1 MSRKFPVEGRIFVL
15 KNEESLGPFEV
26 DEILDFIE
34 EGTFG
39 YDDICLREGAIET
52 ERLRNVLDW
61 DKPLAAKK
69 SPPASK
75 SEIAKHEDDPIEEE
89 YDESDEEPESI
100 DPLESPSEILY
111 RGNRSILTFPLSFLG
126 LVGGVIGVIWLYP
139 IDIKLMLACL
149 VMAVLSLSYL
159 SLMKFTCEYFIT
171 PKRIEL
177 EKGLIA
183 KSSNEVRISDLRA
196 INVTCTGFIGILGVG
211 SVEFFTTGDEPE
223 VTFQDIWA
231 AKEVKKL
238 VRRLQDSNG

>member
-1 MSRKFPVEGRIFVL
+1 MSGQFPVEGRIFVL
-15 KNEESLGPFEV
+15 KNEESLGPFEI

-52 ERLRNVLDW
+52 DRLRNVLDW
-61 DKPLAAKK
+61 DNPRPAKK
-69 SPPASK
+69 SNRASK
-75 SEIAKHEDDPIEEE
+75 SEIVPYEEGSSEEDSDLRDEDPEAV
-89 YDESDEEPESI
+89 

-139 IDIKLMLACL
+139 IDFKLMLACL
-149 VMAVLSLSYL
+149 VMAGLSLSYL

-171 PKRIEL
+171 PKRIEV

-183 KSSNEVRISDLRA
+183 KSSNEVRISDIRA

-211 SVEFFTTGDEPE
+211 SVQFFTTGDEPE

-238 VRRLQDSNG
+238 VRRLQDSTS

>member
-1 MSRKFPVEGRIFVL
+1 MSRGFPVEGRIFVL
-15 KNEESLGPFEV
+15 KNEESLGPFKV

-61 DKPLAAKK
+61 DKPRATKK
-69 SPPASK
+69 TPAPSK
-75 SEIAKHEDDPIEEE
+75 SEITQHEDDPIEDDF
-89 YDESDEEPESI
+89 DESDEETESI

-111 RGNRSILTFPLSFLG
+111 RGSRSILTFPLSFLG

-149 VMAVLSLSYL
+149 VIAALSLSYL

-238 VRRLQDSNG
+238 VRRLQDSSG